1 MTELKINGEDKEVLL
16 TSLKEYLKKN
26 LDFTIE
32 QFDADFLFDFILEKF
47 GPPIYN
53 KGIDDAILTHSKYSE
68 VIQEQIDLKRII

>member
-1 MTELKINGEDKEVLL
+1 MTELKIESENKEVLL
-16 TSLKEYLKKN
+16 TSLKDYLNEN

-32 QFDADFLFDFILEKF
+32 QFDADFLFDFILKTF